1 MEGCVTLCSPQPR
14 TGRHEPEIAFQSRN
28 PDFPRPLHEAGSA
41 LFPVV
46 VCDGHTVAQG
56 SPCVPC
62 PLPLQEGQPCRLIRR
77 WAHEAP
83 GGSHRRLQTEA
94 GALAGA
100 QPSESLITSTE
111 KQNPKP
117 LCRKVIPAWVTDP
130 TDYVASE
137 RDRKLERQNER
148 AEASV
153 SDESRGSPPPE
164 PCLSHDGQENVQ
176 NTAENPSEGVRLSK
190 IVGVM
195 GKRNKIEIFQVENL
209 RN

>member
-1 MEGCVTLCSPQPR
+1 MNRRS
-14 TGRHEPEIAFQSRN
+14 HFKAEILS
-28 PDFPRPLHEAGSA
+28 FPRPLHEAGSA

-46 VCDGHTVAQG
+46 VCDGHAVTQG

-100 QPSESLITSTE
+100 QPSKSLITSTE

-117 LCRKVIPAWVTDP
+117 LCRKMIPAWVTDP

-137 RDRKLERQNER
+137 RDRKLEGQNER
-148 AEASV
+148 AVASV

-164 PCLSHDGQENVQ
+164 PCLSHDEQENLQ
-176 NTAENPSEGVRLSK
+176 NTADNPSEGCETVEIRRRH
-190 IVGVM
+190 
-195 GKRNKIEIFQVENL
+195 GKKEQN
-209 RN
+209 